1 MMDYTYDE
9 YELASEKIKNT
20 NKEYLQVFYEDL
32 LKFGLKEAT
41 VNRHYSNVEF
51 YINVYLLRED
61 AITMDHGTNESY
73 LNDFFEYFFI
83 RKCMWST
90 PGTIKS
96 TAASLKKF

>member
-1 MMDYTYDE
+1 MDYTYEE

-61 AITMDHGTNESY
+61 AITMYHGTRERKN
-73 LNDFFEYFFI
+73 I
-83 RKCMWST
+83 R
-90 PGTIKS
+90 IK
-96 TAASLKKF
+96 